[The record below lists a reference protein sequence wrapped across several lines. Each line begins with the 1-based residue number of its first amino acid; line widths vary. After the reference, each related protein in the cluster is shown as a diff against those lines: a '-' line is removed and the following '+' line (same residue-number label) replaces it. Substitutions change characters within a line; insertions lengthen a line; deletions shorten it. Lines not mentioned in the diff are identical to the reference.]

1 MLLVPYPPLNVE
13 ANATSKEI
21 TVRWNY
27 NTQNN
32 EKSITSYKLW
42 YKENG
47 GTPATMPMIWS
58 DIVNKTGPPILLS
71 YVFQGVLKPY
81 TNYSIAV
88 RAKNQYGYKDSAM
101 INVEMDSA
109 GIHCMK
115 SVRIHSFSCLYFP
128 AFGFSCIRTEYGE
141 ILRICPLFNPNAGK
155 YRPGKLRIRTL
166 FTQ

>member
-1 MLLVPYPPLNVE
+1 MPYQPLNVE
-13 ANATSKEI
+13 ANVTSKDI

-32 EKSITSYKLW
+32 EKSITNYKLW

-47 GTPATMPMIWS
+47 GTPATMPMTWS

-88 RAKNQYGYKDSAM
+88 RVKNQYGYNDSAI

-115 SVRIHSFSCLYFP
+115 SVRIQRFSCPHFP
-128 AFGFSCIRTEYGE
+128 AFGFFRIWAEYGE
-141 ILRICPLFNPNAGK
+141 ILRICPFFNPNAGK
-155 YRPGKLRIRTL
+155 CRPRKLRIRTL

>member
-13 ANATSKEI
+13 ANVKFKEV

-32 EKSITSYKLW
+32 EKSITNYKLW
-42 YKENG
+42 YKKKGESQ
-47 GTPATMPMIWS
+47 ATKSMTWS

-88 RAKNQYGYKDSAM
+88 RAENQYGYKDSAK
-101 INVEMDSA
+101 IPIEMDSA
-109 GIHCMK
+109 GIHCVK
-115 SVRIHSFSCLYFP
+115 SVHIRSFSCPYFP
-128 AFGFSCIRTEYGE
+128 AFAFLCIRSE
-141 ILRICPLFNPNAGK
+141 
-155 YRPGKLRIRTL
+155 
-166 FTQ
+166 